1 MLPDQ
6 IAQARR
12 DYLENQALVTS
23 PTAIVQMLYQVA
35 IDNLHA
41 ALDFLKCG
49 DALARAR
56 VVTKAEE
63 AVDELLLALDHSVG
77 AQFTRTL
84 ADLYR
89 YILGQIV
96 IGHARQS
103 EQAFLDALTILE
115 SLADTWSQVRAK
127 LHAEAEA
134 SEMELAKEAEAAT
147 EPEANPEANA
157 NREAR
162 DSYSAY
168 SSGSAQNSGVAVAP
182 GRDWS
187 A

>member
-41 ALDFLKCG
+41 ALDFLKSG
-49 DALARAR
+49 DCLARAR

-84 ADLYR
+84 EDLYR

-134 SEMELAKEAEAAT
+134 SELEMAKEEAAVTAPEADAEAI
-147 EPEANPEANA
+147 ANKDA
-157 NREAR
+157 RE
-162 DSYSAY
+162 SYSAY
-168 SSGSAQNSGVAVAP
+168 SSGSAQNSGVAVAS